1 MLSLIHEPKLW
12 LFRFTCLEVPIEA
25 SKLDRSQS
33 GGEALREGNTGT
45 CPTSRRGHE
54 DRESEDTRQ
63 NKNPVQSRRS
73 AEQAQR
79 GAGAV

>member
-25 SKLDRSQS
+25 SKLDGSQG

-54 DRESEDTRQ
+54 DRESENTRQ
-63 NKNPVQSRRS
+63 NKNAVRSRRS
-73 AEQAQR
+73 VEQAQR